1 MSGGYW
7 RVSAE
12 CIKYARDEKPLSALC
27 YDVVDVVEPASASAP
42 CSYARTKK
50 QSLNTFTC
58 ARAVPSPGSV
68 AAQPV
73 QVHAAA
79 AAQAPSPAPA
89 PAEPPVVLSASEFPA
104 LTAQPPQPSTTTTS
118 APPRGPA
125 GDRAAKKA
133 AAAAERAERR
143 EARERE
149 RAVKKAEKAEKERE
163 RKAKEEERKVREE
176 EQARKDEEERKRLE
190 KEREEKEKRLAAARE
205 KAEAERKEKAA
216 KEEQARIEREK
227 REAEAERKKAA
238 AAAARAEKEKEKA
251 KAAATAQ
258 PTPTPAPAPAP
269 KPAEP
274 QAPLLSKMP
283 KKNKPVVTKPIRIP
297 KEVADDNAD
306 AISAVG
312 ANDSIADS
320 SSVRGSSRGHSLER
334 NEPTP
339 MERAAPT
346 SLADLLVQIADAH
359 PELDLPHHPFFD
371 PSALG
376 AAGTAPL
383 EHAPLVHALS
393 ALSAGGGSFAGGLP
407 PGAVDA
413 AVGSFQRLL
422 ETLTQTISDLLRLLP
437 RTAWDGGAGFDGVLR
452 DMLAGDDALAP
463 EEATPSQDGK
473 GADEVAALTRALER
487 RARWMEAQLG
497 RLEALHRDINAAA
510 VRAVLAYNDG
520 GWDAARFAPRVGGSL
535 ERFDKLQTFSA
546 DEMEV
551 ELVKA
556 KEAAA
561 KAEAEVREA
570 VERMRSVRPEE
581 EDWAFVPQSAGPAPV
596 KA

>member
-1 MSGGYW
+1 M
-7 RVSAE
+7 
-12 CIKYARDEKPLSALC
+12 
-27 YDVVDVVEPASASAP
+27 
-42 CSYARTKK
+42 
-50 QSLNTFTC
+50 
-58 ARAVPSPGSV
+58 PSPGSV

-73 QVHAAA
+73 QVQAPS
-79 AAQAPSPAPA
+79 APSPAPA

-104 LTAQPPQPSTTTTS
+104 LTAQPPQPSTSTTS
-118 APPRGPA
+118 AQPRGQA

-143 EARERE
+143 EAREKE
-149 RAVKKAEKAEKERE
+149 RAVKKAEKAEKEKE
-163 RKAKEEERKVREE
+163 RKAKEDEERRVKEE

-190 KEREEKEKRLAAARE
+190 REKEEREKRVAAARE

-216 KEEQARIEREK
+216 KEEQARIEHEK
-227 REAEAERKKAA
+227 REAEAERKRAA

-251 KAAATAQ
+251 KATATAQ
-258 PTPTPAPAPAP
+258 PTPSPAP

-297 KEVADDNAD
+297 KEVVDDGADT
-306 AISAVG
+306 ISAVG

-320 SSVRGSSRGHSLER
+320 SSIRGSSRGHSLER
-334 NEPTP
+334 NEPAP
-339 MERAAPT
+339 AERAAPM
-346 SLADLLVQIADAH
+346 SLADLIAQIADAH
-359 PELDLPHHPFFD
+359 PEFDLPHHAFFD
-371 PSALG
+371 PTPF
-376 AAGTAPL
+376 GTGSSAPL

-463 EEATPSQDGK
+463 EETTPAQDGK

-520 GWDAARFAPRVGGSL
+520 GWDAARFAPRAGGSL

-546 DEMEV
+546 EEMEV

-561 KAEAEVREA
+561 RAEVEVREA

-581 EDWAFVPQSAGPAPV
+581 EDWVLPSQAAGPPV
-596 KA
+596 KV